1 MPQSTAEL
9 DALKARPLPAIEP
22 RHIDAWLQEQASA
35 SLDTTFVRRYGRRTK
50 PLQLRLVGSRS
61 DHPAVSIVAKR
72 AHRLNAEGISADV
85 ATVDRLHQA
94 RGALA
99 DARARLLSAV
109 DAVEVKRAR
118 ALVADRAATVE
129 LHTWRIAYQLARTLG
144 GPLWDKAARESF
156 ESQVLQ
162 GPGDALGAFE
172 PDDPAYPILVAGL
185 ARYRELADGPGANIT
200 IGKVRSPI
208 RWMRLRGGRTDKRVG
223 RLRARLKAEGFAVEP
238 ASRPNRLDPELL
250 EALGAFQKLHGL
262 GGSGRIDRLTLE
274 ALKTPVAV
282 RAGQIRDTLAAI
294 RSHPGRKKAYRLVVN
309 IPAFELRLLQR
320 DKVLARHRVVVG
332 NNKRVYD
339 DYSGKYSRRNRTP
352 TLSSRIELLVLNP
365 AWRVPRRIKEGEL
378 DVRAQTRPEVYDD
391 FRFRYDRDGVEWA
404 VQLPGP
410 RNALGRV
417 KFVFTGGNGV
427 YLHDTPKKRDFGK
440 SYRAL
445 SHGCVRVDNALG
457 LARTLLERDKHRIRW
472 SVARSL
478 LRGMR
483 ETPLRLNR
491 AVPIYLDYVMVGAS
505 ADGELRFYP
514 DIYRR
519 GAPRVAR
526 RP

>member
-1 MPQSTAEL
+1 
-9 DALKARPLPAIEP
+9 
-22 RHIDAWLQEQASA
+22 
-35 SLDTTFVRRYGRRTK
+35 
-50 PLQLRLVGSRS
+50 
-61 DHPAVSIVAKR
+61 
-72 AHRLNAEGISADV
+72 
-85 ATVDRLHQA
+85 
-94 RGALA
+94 
-99 DARARLLSAV
+99 
-109 DAVEVKRAR
+109 
-118 ALVADRAATVE
+118 
-129 LHTWRIAYQLARTLG
+129 
-144 GPLWDKAARESF
+144 
-156 ESQVLQ
+156 
-162 GPGDALGAFE
+162 
-172 PDDPAYPILVAGL
+172 
-185 ARYRELADGPGANIT
+185 
-200 IGKVRSPI
+200 
-208 RWMRLRGGRTDKRVG
+208 
-223 RLRARLKAEGFAVEP
+223 
-238 ASRPNRLDPELL
+238 
-250 EALGAFQKLHGL
+250 
-262 GGSGRIDRLTLE
+262 
-274 ALKTPVAV
+274 
-282 RAGQIRDTLAAI
+282 
-294 RSHPGRKKAYRLVVN
+294 
-309 IPAFELRLLQR
+309 
-320 DKVLARHRVVVG
+320 
-332 NNKRVYD
+332 
-339 DYSGKYSRRNRTP
+339 
-352 TLSSRIELLVLNP
+352 LSSRIELLVLNP